1 MSFLLEKLGNIGD
14 NTILYLGS
22 AKVYNI
28 NIQMYIHPR
37 ESSAKY
43 SLTYFQSRG
52 TNALLRFLSVKC
64 LLATNCVLSSCR
76 ARKYCINSKTI
87 MK

>member
-28 NIQMYIHPR
+28 NIQIYIHPR
-37 ESSAKY
+37 ESFAKC
-43 SLTYFQSRG
+43 SLTHFQSRG
-52 TNALLRFLSVKC
+52 TNALLRFVSVRC

-76 ARKYCINSKTI
+76 VQKYCINSKTI
-87 MK
+87 TK